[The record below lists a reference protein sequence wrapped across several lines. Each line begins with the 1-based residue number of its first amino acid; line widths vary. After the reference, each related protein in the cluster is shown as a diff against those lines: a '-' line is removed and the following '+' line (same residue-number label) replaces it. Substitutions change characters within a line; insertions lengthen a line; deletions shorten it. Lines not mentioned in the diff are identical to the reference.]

1 LLIAATWTVL
11 AAPAAAAAFRVTT
24 ADSAGAPLAATLL
37 IVRSLEGRGEAFRA
51 LTDNAGALAEREL
64 EAGRYRIVATYPY
77 GAWKTTIREF
87 VVEKTPVAL
96 RLALSPVPTAGKK
109 VAAVKKPRLAVLTL
123 DAKARPVPGI
133 AVLVR
138 DPEATAEAWYQTN
151 AKGEVTI
158 DLSAFAGAVTLVSFA
173 GAVVTERELAA
184 AEIAT
189 LTRKRGRI
197 ILRVV

>member
-1 LLIAATWTVL
+1 MLV
-11 AAPAAAAAFRVTT
+11 APAGAAAFRVTT
-24 ADSAGAPLAATLL
+24 ADPAGAPLAGMLL

-51 LTDNAGALAEREL
+51 LTDNSGALAEREL
-64 EAGRYRIVATYPY
+64 EAGRYRILATYPY
-77 GAWKTTIREF
+77 GAWRTTVREF
-87 VVEKTPVAL
+87 VVEKNPVAL
-96 RLALSPVPTAGKK
+96 RLALSPVSTDGKK
-109 VAAVKKPRLAVLTL
+109 VAAVKKPRLAVLTV

-151 AKGEVTI
+151 AKGEVAI
-158 DLSAFAGAVTLVSFA
+158 DLSAFTGAVTLVSFD
-173 GAVVTERELAA
+173 GVVVTERELAA

-189 LTRKRGRI
+189 LTHKRGRI